1 MLTDSR
7 AMQADG
13 FDPELDIRNA
23 SAKTGLRFLMA
34 AISSMFFL
42 FFVSYIMRSQISDW
56 EALAQPW
63 QPLASGHQLWINS
76 IFLVVASLGLE
87 GARRELISPL
97 WA

>member
-1 MLTDSR
+1 MLTETQVVPNSSLESE
-7 AMQADG
+7 Q
-13 FDPELDIRNA
+13 DIRSA

-63 QPLASGHQLWINS
+63 QPLADS
-76 IFLVVASLGLE
+76 IE
-87 GARRELISPL
+87 RP
-97 WA
+97 